1 MNSRQY
7 RLLVTVVVLS
17 ALLGGICGA
26 VLTYAFTDKPVL
38 AQETPKHE
46 TVIRAEGFVLVDKN
60 DKTRAMLI
68 SSPNGDP
75 SLILYNKDGN
85 PRIGLSVSPNGQSS
99 VVVADKNGKVIW
111 SVP

>member
-1 MNSRQY
+1 MKSRHY
-7 RLLVTVVVLS
+7 GLIVTVAVLAS
-17 ALLGGICGA
+17 LLGGICGA
-26 VLTYAFTDKPVL
+26 VLTYIFTDRPIL
-38 AQETPKHE
+38 AQETSKHE

-68 SSPNGDP
+68 SSPNGNP
-75 SLILYNKDGN
+75 SLIFYNKDGK
-85 PRIGLSVSPNGQSS
+85 PRIGLSVSPDGQSS